1 MPRDID
7 VTVAAVVEREQ
18 RFLIVE
24 ERVRGGFVLNQP
36 AGHLEPNESLV
47 DAAVRETFEET
58 GFRFTPQHVLGVY
71 LWRSAEADKSF
82 LRIAFIGEAQAPT
95 RPTKLDD
102 GIVAVHWLTRNQ
114 LLGRSAELRSP
125 MVMQC
130 IDDYRAGVRYPLDC
144 LTSLSELHAGRVHN
158 G

>member
-1 MPRDID
+1 MQRNVD
-7 VTVAAVVEREQ
+7 VTVAAVVERDR
-18 RFLIVE
+18 RFLMVE
-24 ERVRGGFVLNQP
+24 ERVGGAFVLNQP
-36 AGHLEPNESLV
+36 AGHLEPDESLV
-47 DAAVRETFEET
+47 EAVIRETLEET
-58 GFRFTPQHVLGVY
+58 GFRFTPRHLLGVY

-82 LRIAFIGEAQAPT
+82 LRVAFAGEAQAPA
-95 RPTKLDD
+95 RPAKLDD

-114 LLGRSAELRSP
+114 LLARSAELRSP

-144 LTSLSELHAGRVHN
+144 LVRLGDLQASRARN